1 MPAVEKSMANFVFR
15 AMQMDD
21 IARVLVLELESH
33 LHPWTQGNFT
43 DSLAA
48 GHWAY
53 CIESEESGD
62 LIAYFILFPGVDE
75 LHLLNITVNPLV
87 RRQGIGE
94 RLMSSVENI
103 ARQSH
108 CQRIILEV
116 RPSNAAAIKLY
127 EKLGFVLIGKR
138 KQYYPLDPESG
149 EREDAHVLAKSL
161 KMDTL

>member
-1 MPAVEKSMANFVFR
+1 
-15 AMQMDD
+15 
-21 IARVLVLELESH
+21 
-33 LHPWTQGNFT
+33 
-43 DSLAA
+43 
-48 GHWAY
+48 
-53 CIESEESGD
+53 
-62 LIAYFILFPGVDE
+62 
-75 LHLLNITVNPLV
+75 VNPLV
-87 RRQGIGE
+87 RRQGVGE

-116 RPSNAAAIKLY
+116 RPSNVAAIKLY
-127 EKLGFVLIGKR
+127 EKLGFALIGKR